1 VTGRGT
7 PQEQQRRGKGCYLST
22 LELHELDEACAPF
35 LSAFGTHPYLVGSAS
50 QRPDFRDVD
59 VRLILADDEFD
70 ALFAERKGL
79 WALLSRL
86 GSTYLRA
93 RTGLPV
99 DFQVQR
105 QSDANEKFGN
115 LAATPRNPLGSRSLL
130 DFAGGGDATLVE
142 QVSLTPSHGERTT
155 EGEAA

>member
-1 VTGRGT
+1 MPDGSSL
-7 PQEQQRRGKGCYLST
+7 PDARRCQLST

-35 LSAFGTHPYLVGSAS
+35 RAAFGEHPYLVGSAS
-50 QRPDFRDVD
+50 LRPDFRDVD

-70 ALFAERKGL
+70 ALFGERKAL

-99 DFQVQR
+99 DFQIQR
-105 QSDANEKFGN
+105 RSEANEKFGD
-115 LAATPRNPLGSRSLL
+115 LGKTPRNPLGSRSLL
-130 DFAGGGDATLVE
+130 DFAGGGDA
-142 QVSLTPSHGERTT
+142 
-155 EGEAA
+155 A

>member
-1 VTGRGT
+1 MSDKGT
-7 PQEQQRRGKGCYLST
+7 LRAKGCYLST

-35 LSAFGTHPYLVGSAS
+35 LQAFGTHPYLVGSAS

-59 VRLILADDEFD
+59 VRLILSDVEYD

-93 RTGLPV
+93 KTGLPV

-105 QSDANEKFGN
+105 QSEANAKFGD
-115 LAATPRNPLGSRSLL
+115 LGATPRNPLGSRSLL
-130 DFAGGGDATLVE
+130 DFAGGGDATG
-142 QVSLTPSHGERTT
+142 SLPGRVCVTDGAE
-155 EGEAA
+155 

>member
-1 VTGRGT
+1 MSEGQIISAAAEPPVSKAHESLLADGPPRS
-7 PQEQQRRGKGCYLST
+7 RGCYLST

-105 QSDANEKFGN
+105 QSEANEKFGN
-115 LAATPRNPLGSRSLL
+115 LGTTPRNPLGSRSLL
-130 DFAGGGDATLVE
+130 DFAGGGDA
-142 QVSLTPSHGERTT
+142 
-155 EGEAA
+155 A

>member
-1 VTGRGT
+1 VT
-7 PQEQQRRGKGCYLST
+7 PPKSKGCYLST

-50 QRPDFRDVD
+50 QRDDFRDVD
-59 VRLILADDEFD
+59 VRLILADDEYD

-105 QSDANEKFGN
+105 QSEANAKFGD
-115 LAATPRNPLGSRSLL
+115 LGKTPRNPLGSRSLL
-130 DFAGGGDATLVE
+130 EFAGGGDAT
-142 QVSLTPSHGERTT
+142 
-155 EGEAA
+155 

>member
-1 VTGRGT
+1 MQPDR
-7 PQEQQRRGKGCYLST
+7 QAAAAARRCYLST

-35 LSAFGTHPYLVGSAS
+35 LSAFGEHPYLVGSVE
-50 QRPDFRDVD
+50 QRKDFRDVD
-59 VRLILADDEFD
+59 VRLILADDEYD

-105 QSDANEKFGN
+105 QSEANAKFGD
-115 LAATPRNPLGSRSLL
+115 LGKTPRNPLGSRSLL
-130 DFAGGGDATLVE
+130 DFAGGGDAT
-142 QVSLTPSHGERTT
+142 
-155 EGEAA
+155 

>member
-1 VTGRGT
+1 MRDERNPDEYAGRGGDSAA
-7 PQEQQRRGKGCYLST
+7 RRCYLST

-35 LSAFGTHPYLVGSAS
+35 LSAFGEHPYLVGSVE
-50 QRPDFRDVD
+50 QRKDFRDVD
-59 VRLILADDEFD
+59 VRLILADDEYD

-105 QSDANEKFGN
+105 QSEANAKFGD
-115 LAATPRNPLGSRSLL
+115 LGKTPRNPLGSRSLL
-130 DFAGGGDATLVE
+130 DFAGGGDAT
-142 QVSLTPSHGERTT
+142 
-155 EGEAA
+155 